1 MKQIVEENKDFMFY
15 IKLLP
20 LKIHAAAHRKS
31 KAIICEQSLRLLER
45 AFDGKTVPEP
55 TCETTEVDDTIELAE
70 RLGISGTPTLVLPD
84 GGVVQGFRDAAKLLA
99 EIREAGIAVEESER
113 KALEGEDDAGAMDM
127 ETGPEA
133 ESASEPDAAEEE
145 AGFGEGLEQG
155 TEGGRPQEEEGPSG
169 PFSTSPM

>member
-20 LKIHAAAHRKS
+20 LKIHTAAYRKS
-31 KAIICEQSLRLLER
+31 KAIVCERSLRLLER
-45 AFDGKTVPEP
+45 AFDGKAVPEP

-84 GGVVQGFRDAAKLLA
+84 GGIVEGFRDAEKLMA
-99 EIREAGIAVEESER
+99 EIREAGLAVEESER
-113 KALEGEDDAGAMDM
+113 KALEEKDNEGAADM
-127 ETGPEA
+127 GQGPEA
-133 ESASEPDAAEEE
+133 ESPSGPDAAEDE
-145 AGFGEGLEQG
+145 AGFGEGLEKGAGESGPRQ
-155 TEGGRPQEEEGPSG
+155 EEGPPA